1 MSNNFRCKDVRNKND
16 QNISCGMA
24 DYSNVN
30 LTQLRIVIVEV
41 NAYDTSVKVI
51 DDFHRSGY
59 CNGRFCEN
67 TADFHKFEYCDKLI
81 AGNNI

>member
-1 MSNNFRCKDVRNKND
+1 MTKTYH
-16 QNISCGMA
+16 SCGMA

-41 NAYDTSVKVI
+41 NAYDTSVKVR

-67 TADFHKFEYCDKLI
+67 TADFEKFCNDHKQKIISNLPSK
-81 AGNNI
+81 